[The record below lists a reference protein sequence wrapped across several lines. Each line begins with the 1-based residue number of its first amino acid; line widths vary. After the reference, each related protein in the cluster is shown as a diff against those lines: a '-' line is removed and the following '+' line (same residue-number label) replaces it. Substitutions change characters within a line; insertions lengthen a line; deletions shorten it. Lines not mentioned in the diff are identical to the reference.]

1 MAPIG
6 GSPVMQRKRLNLL
19 PRSENAPEKPASA
32 DETRS
37 KSNPFGDARPVDT
50 DSVIKKIEE
59 KKAKEREQEQ
69 AAKGPLTPSSP
80 TAPRHDKSRQNPKQL
95 LRRSSTNPPT
105 SPPAQDPAEV
115 DVSKV
120 VAEQTAVEV
129 SEKAPTSWRK
139 VESQSTPAEATPN
152 DDEAGWETVPS
163 RGKRVNGIG
172 SKP

>member
-1 MAPIG
+1 L
-6 GSPVMQRKRLNLL
+6 QRKRLNLL
-19 PRSENAPEKPASA
+19 PRSENAPEKPASV
-32 DETRS
+32 DEPRT

-59 KKAKEREQEQ
+59 KMAKEREQEQ
-69 AAKGPLTPSSP
+69 AAKGPPTPSSP
-80 TAPRHDKSRQNPKQL
+80 TAPRHDKPRQNPKQL
-95 LRRSSTNPPT
+95 LRRSSANLPT
-105 SPPAQDPAEV
+105 ASPAQDQPTPEV
-115 DVSKV
+115 DASKV
-120 VAEQTAVEV
+120 GADQTAVDV

-139 VESQSTPAEATPN
+139 VDSQSTPAEATPTGN

>member
-1 MAPIG
+1 
-6 GSPVMQRKRLNLL
+6 MQRKRLNLL
-19 PRSENAPEKPASA
+19 PRSENAPEKPASV
-32 DETRS
+32 DETRT

-59 KKAKEREQEQ
+59 KKAKEREERGQEQ
-69 AAKGPLTPSSP
+69 AAKGPPTPSSP

-95 LRRSSTNPPT
+95 LRRSSANPPS
-105 SPPAQDPAEV
+105 SPPAQDQAEV

-120 VAEQTAVEV
+120 VVEPIAVEV